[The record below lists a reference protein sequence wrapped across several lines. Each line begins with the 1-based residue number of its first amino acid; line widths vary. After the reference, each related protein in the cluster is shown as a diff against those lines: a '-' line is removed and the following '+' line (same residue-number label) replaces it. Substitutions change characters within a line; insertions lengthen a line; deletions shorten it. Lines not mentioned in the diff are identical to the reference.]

1 MGGWDYG
8 GGIGE
13 LDRSD
18 DERLGRWEYEG
29 KVKDENKRW
38 ANWIDGLKCKC

>member
-1 MGGWDYG
+1 MGRWDYG

-13 LDRSD
+13 LENGEGLDRGD

-29 KVKDENKRW
+29 KVKDENKEQEWR
-38 ANWIDGLKCKC
+38 DG